1 MDHVSTVSNL
11 QTTGILET
19 HIFRQIFGICLQID
33 IP

>member
-11 QTTGILET
+11 QTTGILGT